1 MIREYIQAALR
12 RARYELIDDE
22 EPYYGEI
29 DGLQG
34 VWATA
39 KSLEECREKL
49 QAVLDGWILIRLS
62 RGIHIPPIEDV
73 EIKVPREMKV
83 A

>member
-1 MIREYIQAALR
+1 MIREYIDEAMR
-12 RARYELIDDE
+12 HARYEIIKDD

-34 VWATA
+34 VWATG
-39 KSLEECREKL
+39 KTLEECRESL
-49 QAVLDGWILIRLS
+49 AEVLDGWILVRIA
-62 RGIHIPPIEDV
+62 RGLQTPPIGGV
-73 EIKVPREMKV
+73 QLVVPQEMKV

>member
-1 MIREYIQAALR
+1 MITEYIQTALR
-12 RARYELIDDE
+12 HARYEIIKDD

-34 VWATA
+34 VWATGA
-39 KSLEECREKL
+39 SLEQCRERL
-49 QAVLDGWILIRLS
+49 AETLDGWILLRLS
-62 RGIHIPPIEDV
+62 RGMPIPPVEGV
-73 EIKVPREMKV
+73 EIRVPGELNV